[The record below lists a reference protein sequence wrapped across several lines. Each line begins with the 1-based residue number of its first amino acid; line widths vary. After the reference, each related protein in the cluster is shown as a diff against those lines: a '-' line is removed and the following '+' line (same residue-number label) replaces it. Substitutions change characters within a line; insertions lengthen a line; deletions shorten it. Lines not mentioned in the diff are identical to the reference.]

1 MVNTMVNTM
10 VTANI
15 IIDNNETILTKNI
28 KLQNLIDTIIELES
42 YEKNN
47 LEYDEGCEFFSF
59 ELNEFKSYLV
69 GMNIK
74 SYIWDTETQIILLKN
89 SII

>member
-47 LEYDEGCEFFSF
+47 LEYDEGSRSLISASRGFLYSSSHNAC
-59 ELNEFKSYLV
+59 
-69 GMNIK
+69 GG
-74 SYIWDTETQIILLKN
+74 
-89 SII
+89 

>member
-47 LEYDEGCEFFSF
+47 LEYDEGCEFFF
-59 ELNEFKSYLV
+59 
-69 GMNIK
+69 I
-74 SYIWDTETQIILLKN
+74 
-89 SII
+89 